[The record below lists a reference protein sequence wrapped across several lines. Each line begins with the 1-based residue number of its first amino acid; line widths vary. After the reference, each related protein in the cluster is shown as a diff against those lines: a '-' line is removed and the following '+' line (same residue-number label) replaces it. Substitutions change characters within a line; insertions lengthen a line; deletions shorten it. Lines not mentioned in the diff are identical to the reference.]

1 MDHSSIIQE
10 FESKIAE
17 IDIRIAELQADKAEV
32 QTVLAYHRKQAGSLF
47 KGNIRPPRPG
57 VDYSQIESRALSSL
71 VQHVLE
77 SEFSRSFTIADV
89 MKATNIDDI
98 RYVRSTLARL
108 YKERKIDKVA
118 RGIYRARKRSVQ
130 VLEGNHAVNS

>member
-1 MDHSSIIQE
+1 MDHASIIQE
-10 FESKIAE
+10 LESKSAE

-32 QTVLAYHRKQAGSLF
+32 QAVLAYHQKQAASLF
-47 KGNIRPPRPG
+47 KGNVRPPRPG
-57 VDYSQIESRALSSL
+57 IDYSQIESRALSSL
-71 VQHVLE
+71 VLHMLE
-77 SEFSRSFTIADV
+77 SQFNKSFTIADM

-118 RGIYRARKRSVQ
+118 RGIYRAKRRAVQ
-130 VLEGNHAVNS
+130 VLEEKHAVNS